1 MPYQNTRLQTASRKA
16 TCAFEAPLLDT
27 WGEPEVA
34 ISTTVWVEEVQEELP
49 AVEIDD
55 DECEYGSQTW
65 LLHLCHD
72 CGSSGCIK
80 TYRTWYKATVFGEL
94 DFFDDGG
101 VLSSCAAATPASA
114 TAAPRL
120 SPWHAAYFRAL
131 SVALLP
137 LQLLRLFR
145 ASLSL
150 QLLRL
155 PLLLLGTLLLIL
167 FLILKFQLYLGFGG
181 LLPSLLCV
189 ALSSSAPVGATSSLL
204 MFLPCTS
211 VEPCGYCLGLY
222 LRSWWRLL
230 KSFDEIP

>member
-1 MPYQNTRLQTASRKA
+1 MSEVDRHRDGTLPYQNTRLQTASRKA

-27 WGEPEVA
+27 WGKPEVA
-34 ISTTVWVEEVQEELP
+34 IPTTVWVEEVQEELP

-211 VEPCGYCLGLY
+211 VEPCGCCLSLY
-222 LRSWWRLL
+222 LGSW
-230 KSFDEIP
+230 

>member
-1 MPYQNTRLQTASRKA
+1 MLCVSQPAFDKHVSTEHRVLVPAA
-16 TCAFEAPLLDT
+16 CA
-27 WGEPEVA
+27 GR
-34 ISTTVWVEEVQEELP
+34 
-49 AVEIDD
+49 
-55 DECEYGSQTW
+55 
-65 LLHLCHD
+65 
-72 CGSSGCIK
+72 CGG
-80 TYRTWYKATVFGEL
+80 A
-94 DFFDDGG
+94 
-101 VLSSCAAATPASA
+101 LSSCAAATPASA

-211 VEPCGYCLGLY
+211 VEPCGCCLSLY
-222 LRSWWRLL
+222 LGSWWRLL

>member
-1 MPYQNTRLQTASRKA
+1 MSSTEHRVLVPAA
-16 TCAFEAPLLDT
+16 CA
-27 WGEPEVA
+27 GR
-34 ISTTVWVEEVQEELP
+34 
-49 AVEIDD
+49 
-55 DECEYGSQTW
+55 
-65 LLHLCHD
+65 
-72 CGSSGCIK
+72 CGG
-80 TYRTWYKATVFGEL
+80 A
-94 DFFDDGG
+94 
-101 VLSSCAAATPASA
+101 LSSCAAATPASA

-120 SPWHAAYFRAL
+120 SPWQAAYFRAL

-189 ALSSSAPVGATSSLL
+189 ALSSSAPVSATSSLL

-211 VEPCGYCLGLY
+211 VEPCGCCLSLY
-222 LRSWWRLL
+222 LGSW
-230 KSFDEIP
+230 

>member
-1 MPYQNTRLQTASRKA
+1 MSSFSPMLRVSQPAFDKHVSTEHRVLVPAA
-16 TCAFEAPLLDT
+16 CA
-27 WGEPEVA
+27 GR
-34 ISTTVWVEEVQEELP
+34 
-49 AVEIDD
+49 
-55 DECEYGSQTW
+55 
-65 LLHLCHD
+65 
-72 CGSSGCIK
+72 CGG
-80 TYRTWYKATVFGEL
+80 A
-94 DFFDDGG
+94 
-101 VLSSCAAATPASA
+101 LSSCAAATPASA

-120 SPWHAAYFRAL
+120 SPFRT
-131 SVALLP
+131 LLP

-211 VEPCGYCLGLY
+211 VELCGCCLSLY
-222 LRSWWRLL
+222 LGSWWRLL

>member
-1 MPYQNTRLQTASRKA
+1 MLCVSQPAFDNHVSTEHRVLIPAA
-16 TCAFEAPLLDT
+16 CA
-27 WGEPEVA
+27 GR
-34 ISTTVWVEEVQEELP
+34 
-49 AVEIDD
+49 
-55 DECEYGSQTW
+55 
-65 LLHLCHD
+65 
-72 CGSSGCIK
+72 CGG
-80 TYRTWYKATVFGEL
+80 A
-94 DFFDDGG
+94 
-101 VLSSCAAATPASA
+101 LSSCAAATPASA
-114 TAAPRL
+114 IAVPRL
-120 SPWHAAYFRAL
+120 SPFHTF
-131 SVALLP
+131 LP

-211 VEPCGYCLGLY
+211 VELCGCCLSLY
-222 LRSWWRLL
+222 LGSWWGLL

>member
-1 MPYQNTRLQTASRKA
+1 MLRVSQPAFDKHVSTEHRVLVPAA
-16 TCAFEAPLLDT
+16 CA
-27 WGEPEVA
+27 GR
-34 ISTTVWVEEVQEELP
+34 
-49 AVEIDD
+49 
-55 DECEYGSQTW
+55 
-65 LLHLCHD
+65 
-72 CGSSGCIK
+72 CGG
-80 TYRTWYKATVFGEL
+80 A
-94 DFFDDGG
+94 
-101 VLSSCAAATPASA
+101 LSSCAAATPASA

-120 SPWHAAYFRAL
+120 SPFHTF
-131 SVALLP
+131 LP

-211 VEPCGYCLGLY
+211 VELCGCCLSLY
-222 LRSWWRLL
+222 LGSW
-230 KSFDEIP
+230 

>member
-1 MPYQNTRLQTASRKA
+1 MLCVSQPAFDKHVSTEHRVLVPAA
-16 TCAFEAPLLDT
+16 CA
-27 WGEPEVA
+27 GR
-34 ISTTVWVEEVQEELP
+34 
-49 AVEIDD
+49 
-55 DECEYGSQTW
+55 
-65 LLHLCHD
+65 
-72 CGSSGCIK
+72 CGG
-80 TYRTWYKATVFGEL
+80 A
-94 DFFDDGG
+94 
-101 VLSSCAAATPASA
+101 LSSCAAATPASA

-120 SPWHAAYFRAL
+120 SPFRT
-131 SVALLP
+131 LLP

-189 ALSSSAPVGATSSLL
+189 ALSSFAPVGATSSLL

-211 VEPCGYCLGLY
+211 VELCGCCLSLY
-222 LRSWWRLL
+222 LGSWWRLL